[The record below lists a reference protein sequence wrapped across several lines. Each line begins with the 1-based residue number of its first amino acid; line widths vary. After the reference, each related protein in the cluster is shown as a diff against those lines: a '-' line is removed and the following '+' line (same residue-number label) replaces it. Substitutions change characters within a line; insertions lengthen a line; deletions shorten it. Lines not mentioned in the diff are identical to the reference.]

1 MCLSRKDC
9 LSKSNFDCI
18 YGWCQCSGQFVW
30 NNNYECILQFPTT
43 TTATTTT
50 ATTTTATTTT
60 ATTPTPT
67 TPSPTTTTTTT
78 TFTTG

>member
-18 YGWCQCSGQFVW
+18 YGRCQCSGQYVW

-43 TTATTTT
+43 TPATTS
-50 ATTTTATTTT
+50 
-60 ATTPTPT
+60 TPT
-67 TPSPTTTTTTT
+67 TPSPTTTTTTATTTTTT